1 MKKISAIIISLLICV
16 STFLCTSCSDNKNK
30 EQSNKSTCE
39 LAIIDSASIHKLQAF
54 LKANEKINQAR
65 ASLEQS
71 YSEKMKNASDDSQRA
86 DINALF
92 EKDLQAVINKETTP
106 LNDRVQASIALVAA
120 EKKITVVMEKSVVV
134 TGAEDIT
141 DAVKDK
147 FREEGDLNAPDVEIG
162 ENSSV
167 AYFDQDVV
175 RSLPMFRD
183 SDKKMREA
191 WTKAKED
198 IATKSKT
205 MTDEQIRVLTA
216 DYEKKLKSMND
227 SISVPLLKKVND
239 TVAEIAKEKKYTL
252 VVGKEY
258 VMYGGKNITDEVVDR
273 LLGKTSSST
282 SSSKDEK

>member
-1 MKKISAIIISLLICV
+1 MKKISAVIISLLICV
-16 STFLCTSCSDNKNK
+16 STFLCTSCNENNNNK
-30 EQSNKSTCE
+30 EESNKSTCE
-39 LAIIDSASIHKLQAF
+39 LAIIDTASVYKLQAF

-65 ASLEQS
+65 ISLEQS
-71 YSEKMKNASDDSQRA
+71 YSEKMKNASESQRA
-86 DINALF
+86 DLNALF
-92 EKDLQAVINKETTP
+92 EKDLQSVINKEINP
-106 LNDRVQASIALVAA
+106 LKDRVQAAIALVAA
-120 EKKITVVMEKSVVV
+120 EKKVTIVMDKSVVV

-147 FREEGDLNAPDVEIG
+147 FREEGDLEASDIEIG

-191 WTKAKED
+191 WTKARED

-205 MTDEQIRVLTA
+205 MTDEEIRVLTVE
-216 DYEKKLKSMND
+216 YEKKLKAMND
-227 SISVPLLKKVND
+227 SISVPLLQKVND
-239 TVAEIAKEKKYTL
+239 TVSEVAKEKKYTL

-273 LLGKTSSST
+273 LLNKKS

>member
-16 STFLCTSCSDNKNK
+16 STFLCTSCSEDKNK
-30 EQSNKSTCE
+30 EQANKSTCE
-39 LAIIDSASIHKLQAF
+39 LAIIDSSSIYKLQAF
-54 LKANEKINQAR
+54 LKANEKINEAR

-71 YSEKMKNASDDSQRA
+71 YAEKMKNASDDSQRA

-106 LNDRVQASIALVAA
+106 LKDRVQAAIALVSAD
-120 EKKITVVMEKSVVV
+120 KKITVVMDKSVVV

-147 FREEGDLNAPDVEIG
+147 FREEGDLNAPDVDI
-162 ENSSV
+162 NSSV

-191 WTKAKED
+191 WTKARED

-216 DYEKKLKSMND
+216 DYEKKLKAMND

-239 TVAEIAKEKKYTL
+239 TVTEIAKEKKYTL

-273 LLGKTSSST
+273 LLGKKTSST
-282 SSSKDEK
+282 SSSKGEK

>member
-16 STFLCTSCSDNKNK
+16 STFLCTSCSEDKNK
-30 EQSNKSTCE
+30 EQANKSTCE
-39 LAIIDSASIHKLQAF
+39 LAIIDSSSIYKLQAF
-54 LKANEKINQAR
+54 LKANEKINEAR

-71 YSEKMKNASDDSQRA
+71 YAEKMKNASDDSQRA

-106 LNDRVQASIALVAA
+106 LKDRVQAAIALVSAD
-120 EKKITVVMEKSVVV
+120 KKITVVMDKSVVV

-147 FREEGDLNAPDVEIG
+147 FREEGNLNAPDVDI
-162 ENSSV
+162 NSSV

-191 WTKAKED
+191 WTKARED

-216 DYEKKLKSMND
+216 DYEKKLKAMND

-239 TVAEIAKEKKYTL
+239 TVTEIAKEKKYTL

-273 LLGKTSSST
+273 LLGKKTSST
-282 SSSKDEK
+282 SSSKGEK

>member
-1 MKKISAIIISLLICV
+1 MKKISAVLFSLLICV
-16 STFLCTSCSDNKNK
+16 STFLCASCSDDKNK
-30 EQSNKSTCE
+30 EQANKSTCE
-39 LAIIDSASIHKLQAF
+39 IAVIDSASIYKLQAF
-54 LKANEKINQAR
+54 LKANEKITQAR

-71 YSEKMKNASDDSQRA
+71 YSEKMKGASDSQKA

-92 EKDLQAVINKETTP
+92 EKDLQSVINKEINP
-106 LNDRVQASIALVAA
+106 LKDRVQNSIAIIAA
-120 EKKITVVMEKSVVV
+120 EKKVTVVMDKSVVV

-147 FREEGDLNAPDVEIG
+147 FREEGDLNAPDIDTG
-162 ENSSV
+162 ANSRV

-191 WTKAKED
+191 WTKARED

-216 DYEKKLKSMND
+216 DYEKKLKMMND

-239 TVAEIAKEKKYTL
+239 TVSEVAKEKKYVL

-273 LLGKTSSST
+273 LLGKKSSST

>member
-1 MKKISAIIISLLICV
+1 MKKISAVLFSLLICV
-16 STFLCTSCSDNKNK
+16 STFLCASCSDDKNK
-30 EQSNKSTCE
+30 EQANKSTCE
-39 LAIIDSASIHKLQAF
+39 IAVIDSASIYKLQAF
-54 LKANEKINQAR
+54 LKANEKITQAR

-71 YSEKMKNASDDSQRA
+71 YSEKMKGVSDSQKA

-92 EKDLQAVINKETTP
+92 EKDLQSVINKEINP
-106 LNDRVQASIALVAA
+106 LKDRVQNSIAIIAA
-120 EKKITVVMEKSVVV
+120 EKKVTVVMDKSIVV

-147 FREEGDLNAPDVEIG
+147 FREEGDLNTSDIDIG
-162 ENSSV
+162 ANSKV
-167 AYFDQDVV
+167 AYFDQEVV

-183 SDKKMREA
+183 SDKKIREA
-191 WTKAKED
+191 WTKARED

-216 DYEKKLKSMND
+216 DYEKKLKMMND

-239 TVAEIAKEKKYTL
+239 TVSEVAKEKKYVL

-273 LLGKTSSST
+273 LLGKKSSST

>member
-1 MKKISAIIISLLICV
+1 MKKISAVLFSLLICI
-16 STFLCTSCSDNKNK
+16 STFLCASCSDSKNK

-39 LAIIDSASIHKLQAF
+39 IAVIDSASIYKLQAF
-54 LKANEKINQAR
+54 LKANEKISKAR
-65 ASLEQS
+65 ADLEQS
-71 YSEKMKNASDDSQRA
+71 YSEKIKNASESQKA
-86 DINALF
+86 DINSLF
-92 EKDLQAVINKETTP
+92 EKDLQALINKEITP
-106 LNDRVQASIALVAA
+106 LKDRVQASIALVAN
-120 EKKITVVMEKSVVV
+120 EKKVTVVMDKSVVV

-147 FREEGDLNAPDVEIG
+147 FREEGDLNASDIDTG
-162 ENSSV
+162 ANSSV

-191 WTKAKED
+191 WTKARED
-198 IATKSKT
+198 IANKSKT

-216 DYEKKLKSMND
+216 DYEKKLKVMND

-239 TVAEIAKEKKYTL
+239 TVSEVAKEKKYVL

-273 LLGKTSSST
+273 LLGKKSSSD

>member
-16 STFLCTSCSDNKNK
+16 STFLCTSCNDNDK
-30 EQSNKSTCE
+30 EQTKKSTCE
-39 LAIIDSASIHKLQAF
+39 LAIIDTASVYKLQAF

-65 ASLEQS
+65 LSLEQS
-71 YSEKMKNASDDSQRA
+71 YSEKMKDASESQKA
-86 DINALF
+86 DLNALF
-92 EKDLQAVINKETTP
+92 EKDLQSVINKEINP
-106 LNDRVQASIALVAA
+106 LKDRVQASIALVAT
-120 EKKITVVMEKSVVV
+120 EKKITIVMDKSVVV

-191 WTKAKED
+191 WTKARED
-198 IATKSKT
+198 IANKSKT

-216 DYEKKLKSMND
+216 DYEKKLKAMND

-239 TVAEIAKEKKYTL
+239 TVSEVAKEKKYLL

-273 LLGKTSSST
+273 LLGKKSSST

>member
-1 MKKISAIIISLLICV
+1 MKKISAVLFSLLICV
-16 STFLCTSCSDNKNK
+16 STFLCASCSDDKNK
-30 EQSNKSTCE
+30 EQANKSTCE
-39 LAIIDSASIHKLQAF
+39 IAVIDSASIYKLQAF
-54 LKANEKINQAR
+54 LKANEKITQAR

-71 YSEKMKNASDDSQRA
+71 YSEKMKGASDSQKA

-92 EKDLQAVINKETTP
+92 EKDLQSVINKEINP
-106 LNDRVQASIALVAA
+106 LKDRVQNSIAIIAA
-120 EKKITVVMEKSVVV
+120 EKKVTVVMDKSVVV

-147 FREEGDLNAPDVEIG
+147 FREEGDLNAPDIDTG
-162 ENSSV
+162 ANSRV

-191 WTKAKED
+191 WTKARED

-216 DYEKKLKSMND
+216 DYEKKLKMMND

-239 TVAEIAKEKKYTL
+239 TVSEVAKEKK
-252 VVGKEY
+252 
-258 VMYGGKNITDEVVDR
+258 
-273 LLGKTSSST
+273 
-282 SSSKDEK
+282 